1 MGLRGFMRSSQE
13 SHFPKTVSMT
23 NSPDTASISQKGLKG
38 PKGTIIPAQ
47 RGDVTTVCVH
57 AFLAIIVALALR
69 LFFVLRFPG
78 PSDDSEMY
86 IQFARTLADNH
97 VYGFWLNGQM
107 TPTDLRMPGYP
118 AFLAG
123 VGILFGRSVRAIEL
137 SQAALDVL
145 TCILTATLA
154 ATLAPAASRRRV
166 WIVALWLAATCPFV
180 ANYTAVVLTETL
192 VTLLATAA
200 LCCFALGLR
209 EGITRF
215 AVRDVNHH
223 LTPFGFALLG
233 AFLTGFATLVR
244 PEMPLLLAVA
254 AVVYSVRSFRLLHLP
269 KTILL
274 GACMAGIFLIPI
286 LPWAARNFVTMKKV
300 EFLAPRYV
308 NLPGEYS
315 PVGFYAW
322 TQTWLER
329 YRDVYF
335 TVWKIGET
343 DQPLV
348 VDELPTTAFDSP
360 QEKSRVA
367 DLFAEYNNNPDL
379 DVTPEVD
386 DAFAQLA
393 WERTRRHPLRTY
405 LKVPFERALTIWFTP
420 RTELLPIDGKFWPVW
435 EQWQDSHA
443 DVLVTGS
450 FAVLGYLYVALA
462 AGGIWMAW
470 NTKASNGT
478 PGYAM
483 ATNLW
488 GVGMLLAYFLLR
500 TAFLTTVEA
509 PEPRYVVSCY
519 PGVLALVSL
528 LSIRKGTRGEAV

>member
-1 MGLRGFMRSSQE
+1 
-13 SHFPKTVSMT
+13 MT
-23 NSPDTASISQKGLKG
+23 NSPDTASHGRKG

-47 RGDVTTVCVH
+47 RNDVTTVCVH

-97 VYGFWLNGQM
+97 VYGFWLNGQL

-123 VGILFGRSVRAIEL
+123 VGILLGRSVRAIEL
-137 SQAALDVL
+137 SQVALDVI

-154 ATLAPAASRRRV
+154 ATLAPVASRWRV
-166 WIVALWLAATCPFV
+166 WIVGLWLAATCPFV
-180 ANYTAVVLTETL
+180 ANYSAVVLTETL

-200 LCCFALGLR
+200 LCCFAAGLR
-209 EGITRF
+209 QENTGF
-215 AVRDVNHH
+215 ALRDDMGR
-223 LTPFGFALLG
+223 LSPFGFGLLG
-233 AFLTGFATLVR
+233 AFLTGLATLVR
-244 PEMPLLLAVA
+244 PEMPLLLVVA
-254 AVVYSVRSFRLLHLP
+254 ALVYAIRSIRFLRLP
-269 KTILL
+269 KTVLL
-274 GACMAGIFLIPI
+274 GACMAGIFLVPV
-286 LPWAARNFVTMKKV
+286 LPWAARNFITMKKV
-300 EFLAPRYV
+300 ELLAPRYV

-343 DQPLV
+343 DQPLL
-348 VDELPTTAFDSP
+348 VDELPSTAFDSP
-360 QEKSRVA
+360 QEKARVA
-367 DLFAEYNNNPDL
+367 DLFAEYNDNPDL

-393 WERTRRHPLRTY
+393 TERTRRHPVRTY
-405 LKVPFERALTIWFTP
+405 VQVPFERALTIWFTP
-420 RTELLPIDGKFWPVW
+420 RTELLPIDGKFWPVRD
-435 EQWQDSHA
+435 QWQDSHA

-450 FAVLGYLYVALA
+450 FAMLGYLYIALA
-462 AGGIWMAW
+462 VAGIWMAW
-470 NTKASNGT
+470 NARALRGISGNAGG
-478 PGYAM
+478 P
-483 ATNLW
+483 NLW
-488 GVGMLLAYFLLR
+488 GIGLLLAYFFLR

-519 PGVLALVSL
+519 PGVLAFISL
-528 LSIRKGTRGEAV
+528 LSIRKRTRPEA